1 MRLTRKRSLAIA
13 VAVLVAAQLLVII
26 DRANA
31 GYGSGDLGTTWQYQ
45 PPTTTGAAAG
55 ADVLLVGDSI
65 TARCWPALRDQLR
78 AKGHRLAVNY
88 LSGRTTAS
96 GLDWLAAQH
105 AVPPLVVL
113 ELGTNDIF
121 DPSVIAQEAQRAYQS
136 VPDST
141 TLMWADVYAVRTR
154 QPATVQLA
162 DARNSAWVNT
172 QIRGQVPAANVIP
185 WSVAFAAKPSR
196 IGMYLTDGVHPK
208 PGVGCAFWAANMAGP
223 INLWFARQRLYTP
236 PGGPR

>member
-1 MRLTRKRSLAIA
+1 MRRALLATLTVLLVAIA
-13 VAVLVAAQLLVII
+13 AVP
-26 DRANA
+26 ANA

-78 AKGHRLAVNY
+78 TQGHRLAVNY

-96 GLDWLAAQH
+96 GVDWLAAQH
-105 AVPPLVVL
+105 TVPPLVVL

-121 DPSVIAQEAQRAYQS
+121 NPPVMAQEAQRAYQS
-136 VPDST
+136 VPDT
-141 TLMWADVYAVRTR
+141 TGLLWVDVYAVRTR
-154 QPATVQLA
+154 YPVAVQLA
-162 DARNSAWVNT
+162 DSRNSAWVNT
-172 QIRGQVPAANVIP
+172 LIRGQVPAAHVIP
-185 WSVAFAAKPSR
+185 WSTAFAAKPSR
-196 IGMYLTDGVHPK
+196 IGMYLEDGVHPK
-208 PGVGCAFWAANMAGP
+208 PGVGCAFWAANLAGP

-236 PGGPR
+236 PGSPR